1 MDHKLQQLIDRE
13 EIRDLVNRFSAYED
27 RRMWDEAAECFTE
40 DGVFDE
46 TAVGGPRAVGREQI
60 RAFFKEQVD
69 PEMTFLVHYAT
80 GHVITEQSDNEAK
93 GFFNVFFEGGLHDG
107 SVVKVHSYLD
117 DTYARVG
124 GRWLFKT
131 HKVVLY
137 APREFFTPSR
147 AAATAS
153 ST

>member
-1 MDHKLQQLIDRE
+1 MPDKFQQLADRE

-27 RRMWDEAAECFTE
+27 RRMWDEAAECFTD

-46 TAVGGPRAVGREQI
+46 TAVGGPRSSGKEQI

-69 PEMTFLVHYAT
+69 VAMTFLAHYVT

-93 GFFNVFFEGGLHDG
+93 GFFNCFFEGGMHDG
-107 SVVKVHSYLD
+107 TVVKVHAYLD
-117 DTYARVG
+117 DSYARVNG
-124 GRWLFKT
+124 KWLFKT

-137 APREFFTPSR
+137 GARQFFKPVTEMPV
-147 AAATAS
+147 
-153 ST
+153 

>member
-1 MDHKLQQLIDRE
+1 MDKKLQQFLDRE

-46 TAVGGPRAVGREQI
+46 TAVDGPLSVGREQI

-69 PEMTFLVHYAT
+69 VAMTFLAHYAT
-80 GHVITEQSDNEAK
+80 GHVITEQSDTEAK
-93 GFFNVFFEGGLHDG
+93 GFFNCFFEGGLHDG
-107 SVVKVHSYLD
+107 TVVKVHGYLD
-117 DTYARVG
+117 DTYARVDG
-124 GRWLFKT
+124 KWLFKT

-137 APREFFTPSR
+137 GPRQFTKPSND
-147 AAATAS
+147 AV
-153 ST
+153 